1 MVLFIIGKILIIF
14 AFVGIG
20 FVACKVRF
28 LDEQSIPYLTQLMV
42 NVTAPCMLITSI
54 AGSPFSGRT
63 AWAAVQMLVG
73 TAIFFVAGI
82 FVAAVFLKMIAV
94 PKEDTGVYNMLITTQ
109 NSGFMGFPLAKGIF
123 GEQGLFF
130 MVLSNLVMNI
140 YMYTAG
146 LLQINMGSPKKKSNW
161 KNTVKSLLNPC
172 SVAAAAGLV
181 LLVAQI
187 KLPQFID
194 DVITPLGDA
203 TIPVSMVVLGVQLA
217 TSHLRAMLKNR
228 KLILVTGVT
237 LLVWPVLTFL
247 AVNWLPLYT
256 YVKIIMIYVA
266 ALPGMVMLVALAEQE
281 GQNAQ
286 VAAEGVALTTFFSM
300 ITLPVVTVLLKLY
313 YGVS

>member
-109 NSGFMGFPLAKGIF
+109 NSGFMGFPLAFYK
-123 GEQGLFF
+123 
-130 MVLSNLVMNI
+130 
-140 YMYTAG
+140 
-146 LLQINMGSPKKKSNW
+146 
-161 KNTVKSLLNPC
+161 
-172 SVAAAAGLV
+172 
-181 LLVAQI
+181 
-187 KLPQFID
+187 
-194 DVITPLGDA
+194 
-203 TIPVSMVVLGVQLA
+203 
-217 TSHLRAMLKNR
+217 
-228 KLILVTGVT
+228 
-237 LLVWPVLTFL
+237 
-247 AVNWLPLYT
+247 
-256 YVKIIMIYVA
+256 
-266 ALPGMVMLVALAEQE
+266 
-281 GQNAQ
+281 
-286 VAAEGVALTTFFSM
+286 
-300 ITLPVVTVLLKLY
+300 
-313 YGVS
+313 